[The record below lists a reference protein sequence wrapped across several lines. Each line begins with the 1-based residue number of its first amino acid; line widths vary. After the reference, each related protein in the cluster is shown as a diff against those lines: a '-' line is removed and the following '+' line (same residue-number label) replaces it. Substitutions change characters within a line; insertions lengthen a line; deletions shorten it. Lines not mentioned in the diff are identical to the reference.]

1 MKCFVHDQADAVAV
15 CKHCGKALCRAC
27 AVDRPPGG
35 VSCRGSCEEQTRL
48 AWAQLHQGR
57 ATAAANRAMLA
68 LLGAG
73 SAGLGVLV
81 ILIGQVLQ
89 GTMGVPVAFPLQLLS
104 SLLFVLG
111 LLTFVASRFY
121 PKA

>member
-1 MKCFVHDQADAVAV
+1 MKCFVHHQAEAVAV

-35 VSCRGSCEEQTRL
+35 VSCRGACEEQAHL
-48 AWAQLHQGR
+48 AWAHLHQGR

-81 ILIGQVLQ
+81 ILIGVALE
-89 GTMGVPVAFPLQLLS
+89 GITGVPVAFPLQLMS

-111 LLTFVASRFY
+111 LLAFVASRFY